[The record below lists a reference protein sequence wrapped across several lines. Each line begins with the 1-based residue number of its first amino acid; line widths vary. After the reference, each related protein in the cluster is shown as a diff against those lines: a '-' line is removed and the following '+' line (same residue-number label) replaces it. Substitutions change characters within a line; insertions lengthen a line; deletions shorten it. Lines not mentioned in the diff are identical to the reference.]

1 MGLYIKTKF
10 SYRIRNDLSV
20 FIPHVFESLFCDI
33 SLHNTF
39 NATIGVIYRPN
50 TPPITDLD
58 MYLQTLQNILIQL
71 NSGNKTVYI
80 MGDFNIDLLKL
91 KKNRSHTATYRLI
104 RVGGGRGGGA

>member
-1 MGLYIKTKF
+1 MSRARPPDDDNRGLYIKTKF
-10 SYRIRNDLSV
+10 SYQIRNDLSV

-50 TPPITDLD
+50 TPPRADLD
-58 MYLQTLQNILIQL
+58 MYLQTLQDILIQL

-80 MGDFNIDLLKL
+80 MGDFNIDLLKFKNH
-91 KKNRSHTATYRLI
+91 KKN
-104 RVGGGRGGGA
+104 